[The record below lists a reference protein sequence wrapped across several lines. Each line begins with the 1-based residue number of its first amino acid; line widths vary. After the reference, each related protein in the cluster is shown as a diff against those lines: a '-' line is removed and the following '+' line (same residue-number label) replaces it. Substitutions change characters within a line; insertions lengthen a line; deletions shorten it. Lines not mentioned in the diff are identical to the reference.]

1 MSLQERLTERFLR
14 YAAVP
19 SQSKEGCAVVP
30 STPGQWDMAKLLKE
44 DLAELGLVDLEISEF
59 CVLTGRLPANLP
71 AGHAPVPNV
80 GWVAHM
86 DTVDVNL
93 SPEVHPQI
101 VKNYQGGD
109 VLLNAEKQ
117 IYIKVSEHPELN
129 KYIGSDLITTDG
141 TSVLAQITS
150 CCCQSDGSTGNTIK
164 ENRPHGEIYVAFVPW
179 KRLAFAV
186 PRRWILA
193 SSRLN
198 LLIPLTVASWARLYT
213 RPLTQAAHTSKS
225 RA

>member
-59 CVLTGRLPANLP
+59 CVLTGRLSANLP

-86 DTVDVNL
+86 DTVDARSEL
-93 SPEVHPQI
+93 QLHGQ
-101 VKNYQGGD
+101 
-109 VLLNAEKQ
+109 LLR
-117 IYIKVSEHPELN
+117 
-129 KYIGSDLITTDG
+129 T
-141 TSVLAQITS
+141 
-150 CCCQSDGSTGNTIK
+150 
-164 ENRPHGEIYVAFVPW
+164 
-179 KRLAFAV
+179 
-186 PRRWILA
+186 
-193 SSRLN
+193 
-198 LLIPLTVASWARLYT
+198 
-213 RPLTQAAHTSKS
+213 
-225 RA
+225 